1 VIKSRIESFAKYA
14 GIATVGV
21 EWSALVLYYLRMP
34 GYFGGQYPI
43 SYFATLP
50 QTHVIFAT
58 CYVLAAIC
66 CWIFTKHHLGK
77 HFRVPTNV
85 FGVSLGLFAAMALFP
100 VDFDNSLIFTVHS
113 MFAYTGALLYVVGM
127 YLMARRSQDRVLS
140 RVTMTAIILSTAL
153 TAAFTVSPHGSRF
166 IFAFE
171 AGSWLMLQLWM
182 IWVTF

>member
-113 MFAYTGALLYVVGM
+113 MFAYGEAV
-127 YLMARRSQDRVLS
+127 
-140 RVTMTAIILSTAL
+140 
-153 TAAFTVSPHGSRF
+153 
-166 IFAFE
+166 
-171 AGSWLMLQLWM
+171 AGSSAESSDHDGDYFKHSLDGCLYSLAAWEPLYLC
-182 IWVTF
+182 V